1 MTSASPREGDE
12 PGSRIEE
19 RRERQRQDARRAI
32 LDATEELV
40 LESGGTDFSIR
51 RLGQRSGYSAPTVY
65 HYFGDKDGLID
76 ALIEER
82 IARLAS
88 ELEQVPSTA
97 EPRRDLR
104 AVLLAYYAFSCA
116 NHTFSRLM
124 WTLTRKGESRMPP
137 AMERVKS
144 CLEQHLARC
153 AERGGLG
160 DFDAETAGWVLWA
173 QVYGLVS
180 LQLMEPERRFGRD
193 VAERA
198 LDTLFLGMS
207 EGSSGQR
214 ESGPDEAGRDETGP
228 DEDETES
235 GAA

>member
-1 MTSASPREGDE
+1 MFNQLNIHQGFESRSMTSISPREDE
-12 PGSRIEE
+12 AGSRIEE

-40 LESGGTDFSIR
+40 IESNGTDFSIR

-76 ALIEER
+76 ALLEER

-88 ELEQVPSTA
+88 QLEEVPSTD

-104 AVLLAYYAFSCA
+104 AILLSYYAFSCA
-116 NHTFSRLM
+116 HPTFSRLM

-137 AMERVKS
+137 AMERVKG
-144 CLEQHLARC
+144 CIEAHLERC
-153 AERGGLG
+153 AEDGRLG

-173 QVYGLVS
+173 QIYGLVS
-180 LQLMEPERRFGRD
+180 LQLMEPERMLDAD

-198 LDTLFLGMS
+198 LDTLFLGMA
-207 EGSSGQR
+207 
-214 ESGPDEAGRDETGP
+214 EANPNG
-228 DEDETES
+228 TES
-235 GAA
+235 ESA

>member
-1 MTSASPREGDE
+1 MTSVSPEEEEGGA
-12 PGSRIEE
+12 GSRIEE

-51 RLGQRSGYSAPTVY
+51 RLGQLSGYSAPTVY

-82 IARLAS
+82 IARLAT

-104 AVLLAYYAFSCA
+104 AVLLAYYSFSCA
-116 NHTFSRLM
+116 NRTFSRLM

-137 AMERVKS
+137 AMERVER
-144 CLEQHLARC
+144 CIELHLARC

-160 DFDAETAGWVLWA
+160 DFDAETAGWVLCA

-180 LQLMEPERRFGRD
+180 LQLMEPERSFGRD

-207 EGSSGQR
+207 EGKPAHDAESDEDGM
-214 ESGPDEAGRDETGP
+214 ESGSA
-228 DEDETES
+228 
-235 GAA
+235 